1 MQESA
6 LSAQI
11 QQLRQELDE
20 LEAKLRGQSTP
31 LALLEDLK
39 ASVDQIRTTLWA
51 AITAGGDVYAIN
63 AVIVKTR
70 MNRAR
75 DMCRQIML
83 DIDASEITVDTPEL
97 GPFWDALTA
106 TQERVKRLHSSGM

>member
-1 MQESA
+1 MQQSA

-11 QQLRQELDE
+11 EQLRQELNE
-20 LEAKLRGQSTP
+20 VEAKLRGQSTP

-51 AITAGGDVYAIN
+51 AITVGGDVYSIN
-63 AVIVKTR
+63 AAVVKTR
-70 MNRAR
+70 LNRAR
-75 DMCRQIML
+75 DMCRQIVL
-83 DIDASEITVDTPEL
+83 DIDASEITVDSPDL

-106 TQERVKRLHSSGM
+106 TQERVKRLYSSGM